1 MALEEYK
8 HDMLRC
14 TRCSY
19 CKWVPWE
26 NFRNT
31 DFIKNCPAVSR
42 YNWHAYSAGGK
53 FNMALSLLE
62 GRIDYSDAFLDAV
75 YRCQMDGSCDVS
87 CKSIQDIEPLQ
98 SMQALRIKCVE
109 DGHAIPAHAAVVDG
123 LRKEDNMMQ
132 GLKGDRGKWAEGLDV
147 KELTKEKA
155 AVYFHA
161 GCQYCYEEEL
171 WPAARTGL
179 SLLRDAG
186 VDIGILGGAEI
197 CCGGRAYEMG
207 FEGELKRFALRHAKT
222 LKTAGVKVLVTPCA
236 HCYQAMK
243 VLYDKLH
250 MNLGIEI
257 LHVTQY
263 LHRLIKDGKIKPRKK
278 VPLTVTYHDPCHL
291 GRLAEPWIHWKG
303 KEVKVLG
310 QMIVHDPP
318 KKFRRGANGVY
329 DIPRDIIQ
337 HISGLN
343 FVEMPR
349 IRDYGWCCGAGGGV
363 KDAYPD
369 FAVWTAAERIREAQ
383 SVGAEAIVTA
393 CPSCTQNF
401 RDAVKET
408 GEEIKVLDVLEL
420 VHESISSIH

>member
-1 MALEEYK
+1 MALEDYK

-19 CKWVPWE
+19 CKWIPWE
-26 NFRNT
+26 NFQKT

-62 GRIDYSDAFLDAV
+62 GRIDYSDALLEAV

-109 DGHAIPAHAAVVDG
+109 EGHAIPAHVAIVDH

-132 GLKGDRGKWAEGLDV
+132 GLKDDRGKWAEGLDV

-155 AVYFHA
+155 EVYFHA

-171 WPAARTGL
+171 WPVARTGL

-186 VDIGILGGAEI
+186 VDIGILGGSEI

-207 FEGELKRFALRHAKT
+207 FEGELNRYASRHEKI
-222 LKTAGVKVLVTPCA
+222 LKKAGVKTLVTPCA

-243 VLYDKLH
+243 VLYDRINK
-250 MNLGIEI
+250 NLGIEI

-263 LHRLIKDGKIKPRKK
+263 LDRLIKEGKIKPRNK
-278 VPLTVTYHDPCHL
+278 VPLTVTYHDSCHL

-310 QMIVHDPP
+310 QMIIHDPP

-329 DIPRDIIQ
+329 DIPRGIIQ
-337 HISGLN
+337 NLPGLN

-369 FAVWTAAERIREAQ
+369 FAIWTAAERIREAQ
-383 SVGAEAIVTA
+383 SVGAEAIVSA
-393 CPSCTQNF
+393 CPTCKQNF
-401 RDAVKET
+401 SDAVKET
-408 GEEIKVLDVLEL
+408 GEKIKVLDVIEL
-420 VHESISSIH
+420 VQESISSVH